1 MSNKSKYSVRNP
13 IVVRMIKSGAFK
25 SQVVSNKKKE
35 ASRRACR

>member
-1 MSNKSKYSVRNP
+1 MSKSKYIRNP

-25 SQVVSNKKKE
+25 SQTVSNKKKE